1 MNITY
6 SKNRNIVSFIGTSN
20 LKFDLKPR
28 GIAMFSWSYSIKNN
42 LKGFMQLIPD
52 YREMLID
59 YNYLEVTAG
68 VGVFLIE

>member
-1 MNITY
+1 
-6 SKNRNIVSFIGTSN
+6 
-20 LKFDLKPR
+20 
-28 GIAMFSWSYSIKNN
+28 
-42 LKGFMQLIPD
+42 MQLIPD